1 MERRLE
7 QGGAGAYMDILIK
20 NGLIVDGTGAAPF
33 RADIAIQRD
42 RIAGIGSF
50 DAGDA
55 RRVIDAAGRMVTPG
69 LIDGHTHSELNIM
82 NNRQHPNALYQGI
95 STVVTG
101 QCGLGFAPMAP
112 NMLEPSVRY
121 NAGIFGNPFA
131 HLKPWRS
138 FGEYLDLL
146 DGSAV
151 NVASNVSHNAVR
163 QAACGFDDAPLTGEH
178 LDRALEALESA
189 MRDGAV
195 GLSVGLSYYPGGYSD
210 TRELIELCRVVKRYD
225 GVLCVHLR
233 LNDGQVP
240 CTPEEEIARVVE
252 ATGVRLNM
260 LHYRT
265 GGMEQPIE
273 SLFAPFRELE
283 AAGAEIHYEFYPYL
297 VGAGLMMALVPGWA
311 QAGGPDAVLERLADR
326 VLRPRLIRE
335 MDERHP
341 YFFEP
346 GQTCRVI
353 LTEDPYSPLLD
364 RTLDDIIAERG
375 TGFSETVIELLL
387 ENHLQLG
394 FAGVE
399 NQSEALKEK
408 LYDDQYRLFMD
419 ERYSIGSDTI
429 PAGTLVHPRA
439 FGAFSRIIRMMR
451 ERNVPPEYVIR
462 KLTALPAE
470 IYHLKDRGLLR
481 EGYRADICL
490 MDYDRVSDSATFDD
504 GRRGAVGVDTLL
516 VNGRPALRHGMITGD
531 LPGQA
536 IRRASK

>member
-1 MERRLE
+1 
-7 QGGAGAYMDILIK
+7 MDLLIK
-20 NGLIVDGTGAAPF
+20 NGTVVDGTGAKPCL
-33 RADIAIQRD
+33 ADIAVNRD
-42 RIAGIGSF
+42 RIAAIGRF
-50 DAGDA
+50 DAADA
-55 RRVIDAAGRMVTPG
+55 RQVIDAEGLLVTPG
-69 LIDGHTHSELNIM
+69 LIDGHTHSELSIM

-101 QCGLGFAPMAP
+101 QCGLGFAPMRP
-112 NMLEPSVRY
+112 EDLEPSIRF
-121 NAGIFGNPFA
+121 NAGIFGNDYA
-131 HLKPWRS
+131 HLKPWSRFS
-138 FGEYLDLL
+138 EYLDRL

-163 QAACGFDDAPLTGEH
+163 QAGCGFSAEPLTG
-178 LDRALEALESA
+178 DRLEASLGALEDA
-189 MRDGAV
+189 MRDGAT

-210 TRELIELCRVVKRYD
+210 TQELIEMCRVVKRYD

-240 CTPEEEIARVVE
+240 YTPEEEIARVVA

-265 GGMEQPIE
+265 GGMDQPIE
-273 SLFAPFRELE
+273 SLFAPFRQME
-283 AAGAEIHYEFYPYL
+283 ANGAEIHYEYYPYM

-311 QAGGPDAVLERLADR
+311 QEGGPDAVMERLADPK
-326 VLRPRLIRE
+326 LRPRLVEE
-335 MDERHP
+335 MDARHK
-341 YFFEP
+341 YFFAP

-364 RTLDDIIAERG
+364 RTMDEIMAERG
-375 TGFSETVIELLL
+375 LGFSETVIETLL

-399 NQSEALKEK
+399 NQSEALKAK
-408 LYDDQYRLFMD
+408 LYDDQYRLFLD
-419 ERYSIGSDTI
+419 ERYTIGSDTI

-451 ERNVPPEYVIR
+451 ERGVAPEFIIK
-462 KLTALPAE
+462 KLTSRPAA
-470 IYHLKDRGLLR
+470 IYHLADRGALKA
-481 EGYRADICL
+481 GFKADICL
-490 MDYDRVSDSATFDD
+490 MDFDRVRDNASFED
-504 GRRGAVGVDTLL
+504 GRCGATGVDTLL
-516 VNGRPALRHGMITGD
+516 VNGIPALRHGRITGA

-536 IRRASK
+536 LRRRP

>member
-20 NGLIVDGTGAAPF
+20 NGLIVDGTGARPF
-33 RADIAIQRD
+33 RGDIAIQRD

-346 GQTCRVI
+346 GQTCRII